1 MVIVDTSVWFD
12 YFAGVSNAET
22 GWLDVEMD
30 KQRLGVTDLI
40 LCEILQGTRS
50 DREFRV
56 LKGAM
61 LKYEV
66 FATGSREMAMVSS
79 ENYRL
84 LRKQGC
90 TPRKTIDVAGND
102 TEIATKGR
110 HDPCVGIRAVPIGE
124 AMMACVLA
132 DHALRHRAQM
142 G

>member
-22 GWLDVEMD
+22 RWLDVEMG

-40 LCEILQGTRS
+40 LCKILQETRS

-66 FATGSREMAMVSS
+66 FATGSREMAIAAS

-84 LRKQGC
+84 LRNQGF
-90 TPRKTIDVAGND
+90 TPRKTIDCW
-102 TEIATKGR
+102 IATFCLREG
-110 HDPCVGIRAVPIGE
+110 
-124 AMMACVLA
+124 
-132 DHALRHRAQM
+132 HALLHRDRDFALFEKYLALRVIHP
-142 G
+142 